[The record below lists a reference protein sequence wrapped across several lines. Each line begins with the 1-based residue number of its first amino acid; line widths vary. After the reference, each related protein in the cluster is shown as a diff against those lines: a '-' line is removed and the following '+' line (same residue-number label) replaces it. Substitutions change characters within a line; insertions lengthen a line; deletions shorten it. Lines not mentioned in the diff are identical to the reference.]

1 MFETVNN
8 TIQSILS
15 LTWPMLVISSV
26 VLISFRLSYLIKNK
40 EKIII
45 YKELLMYS
53 FIIYTLCLF
62 QIVTFQDD
70 VSWSSNNFIP
80 FKEILRYNMGSRLFF
95 KNVIGNMILFL
106 PFGFFISLYLKE
118 KKPKLTLLIT
128 LVTSFSIELVQ
139 MIIGRVFDID
149 DIMLNLLG
157 GYLGYLVYY
166 LLKKIWDKIP
176 NVLKNDWV
184 LNVVSIII
192 LIIIITLI

>member
-1 MFETVNN
+1 
-8 TIQSILS
+8 
-15 LTWPMLVISSV
+15 
-26 VLISFRLSYLIKNK
+26 
-40 EKIII
+40 
-45 YKELLMYS
+45 MYS